1 MTEVFVFLIVGGIAI
16 LSAAMMLLSRNA
28 VHSAL
33 YLVLNF
39 VCVAFFFLTLGAPF
53 IAIAQIAV
61 YAGAIM
67 VLFLF
72 VIMLLGADL
81 LAPSPGP
88 FRWLPRAAVVLALL
102 FLLTTGWALVSGE
115 INLNAPPAS
124 MPQVRVI
131 HAADAPPVDVYLN
144 NQLIF
149 EDVNF
154 RAVTKYH
161 SLPAGEY
168 GVTIFPAGADPA
180 TESPAILGDLTLA
193 PDDVAT
199 VVALGG
205 NGVFQITR
213 LYDQPG
219 PVPDNKLRLTMLNGL
234 PDAGAVDLVDPG
246 VASDP
251 NDSRVLIGG
260 ARFGETVE
268 TVSLDAVQNLTLEVL
283 PAGNLT
289 ADPLVTYRGLT
300 LDRNTDNL
308 LIVAPETLADGQVRD
323 VPLKITTPTAP
334 LYGSPQQIGQVLFT
348 KYLLPFQM
356 VAVLLL
362 VAMIG
367 AITLTHR
374 ELMSERRPRRPVV
387 RRPLVGAHSTSAL
400 LVDPEDREAML
411 AGPDAAPEA
420 DTGK

>member
-39 VCVAFFFLTLGAPF
+39 ICVAFFFLTLNAPF

-61 YAGAIM
+61 YTGAIM

-72 VIMLLGADL
+72 VIMLLGAERV
-81 LAPSPGP
+81 APSPGP

-102 FLLTTGWALVSGE
+102 FLLTTGLALGSGE
-115 INLNAPPAS
+115 INLNAPPLA

-154 RAVTKYH
+154 RAVTPYDA
-161 SLPAGEY
+161 LPAGEY

-180 TESPAILGDLTLA
+180 TELPAILGDLTLA
-193 PDDVAT
+193 PGDVAS

-205 NGVFQITR
+205 DGVFQIAR
-213 LYDQPG
+213 LFDQNG
-219 PVPDNKLRLTMLNGL
+219 PLTDNQLRLTMLNGL
-234 PDAGAVDLVDPG
+234 PNAGPLDLVDPG

-251 NDSRVLIGG
+251 NDSRVLIGT

-268 TVSLDAVQNLTLEVL
+268 TLTLDEAQNLTLDVL
-283 PAGNLT
+283 PAGNLE
-289 ADPLVTYRGLT
+289 ADPLVVYRGLE

-308 LIVAPETLADGQVRD
+308 LIVAPETLSDGQVRV
-323 VPLKITTPTAP
+323 VPLNITTPIAP

-374 ELMSERRPRRPVV
+374 ELQRESRPRRPVV
-387 RRPLVGAHSTSAL
+387 RRPLVGPQANSAL
-400 LVDPEDREAML
+400 LIEQEDRDSLLEPETEA
-411 AGPDAAPEA
+411 
-420 DTGK
+420 GK

>member
-39 VCVAFFFLTLGAPF
+39 VCVAFFFLTLNAPF

-72 VIMLLGADL
+72 VIMLLGAERV
-81 LAPSPGP
+81 APSPGP
-88 FRWLPRAAVVLALL
+88 FRWLPRAALVLALV
-102 FLLTTGWALVSGE
+102 FLLTTGLALASGE
-115 INLNAPPAS
+115 INLNAPPPA

-149 EDVNF
+149 EDVTF
-154 RAVTKYH
+154 RAVTAYDA
-161 SLPAGEY
+161 LPAGEY

-193 PDDVAT
+193 PGDVAS

-205 NGVFQITR
+205 DGVFQIAR
-213 LYDQPG
+213 LFDQNG
-219 PVPDNKLRLTMLNGL
+219 PLPDNQLRLTMLNGL
-234 PDAGAVDLVDPG
+234 PDAGPVDLVDPG
-246 VASDP
+246 VESDP
-251 NDSRVLIGG
+251 NDSRVLIGT

-268 TVSLDAVQNLTLEVL
+268 SLTLNEAQNLTLDVL
-283 PAGNLT
+283 PADNLE
-289 ADPLVTYRGLT
+289 ADPLVVYRGLE
-300 LDRNTDNL
+300 LDRNTNNL
-308 LIVAPETLADGQVRD
+308 LIVAPETLSDGQVRD
-323 VPLKITTPTAP
+323 RAAQHHDAHRAAVRQPAADRAGVVHQVPAALPDGGRAAAGRHDRRDHLDPPRIAARVASAP
-334 LYGSPQQIGQVLFT
+334 PGGAPAAGRPAGQFI
-348 KYLLPFQM
+348 PAGRAGRSRF
-356 VAVLLL
+356 A
-362 VAMIG
+362 AG
-367 AITLTHR
+367 A
-374 ELMSERRPRRPVV
+374 
-387 RRPLVGAHSTSAL
+387 
-400 LVDPEDREAML
+400 
-411 AGPDAAPEA
+411 
-420 DTGK
+420 